1 MIDYHKKKV
10 KRSKGRKSRKKMPIW
25 AKVLLAVLI
34 LVVVLAGSAYGY
46 VQYSLSKIK
55 KVDPQKVAKVEPEE
69 ETFEA
74 DENLPSEEE
83 VQHMDPEDVVWVG
96 ADLDVMKDKD
106 VVNILLIGQDRREG
120 QGRQRSDSMIM
131 ATLNKKNKTISLTSF
146 MRDLY
151 VQIPGYSDNR
161 INAAYAFGG
170 MELLDSTIETN
181 FGVHIDGNV
190 EVDFSGF
197 QILIDKMGGID
208 MELSQAE
215 ADYICGR
222 TTNAL
227 YQQAARPEWNLT
239 AGMNHLN
246 GEQALVHARNRSIGN
261 SDYERTERQRA
272 VLTAAFDKM
281 KNSDAGTIVT
291 LINEAFPLLTT
302 DLDSNQIL
310 GYAMEIVK
318 MGIGSVQSYRVPV
331 DGGYTPAVIRQ
342 MQVLVP
348 DLEKN
353 QNYLK
358 ETLYG
363 KSE

>member
-1 MIDYHKKKV
+1 MFDYHKKRAKHIK
-10 KRSKGRKSRKKMPIW
+10 KRHRKKLPIW
-25 AKVLLAVLI
+25 AKILITILCVLI
-34 LVVVLAGSAYGY
+34 ILVGSAYGY
-46 VQYSLSKIK
+46 VQYTFSKIK
-55 KVDPQKVAKVEPEE
+55 KVEPKMVEKVKPED
-69 ETFEA
+69 ETFEQ

-83 VQHMDPEDVVWVG
+83 VQHMNPEDVVWVG
-96 ADLDVMKDKD
+96 ADLDIMKDKD

-131 ATLNKKNKTISLTSF
+131 ATLNKKSKSISLTSF

-161 INAAYAFGG
+161 INASYAFGG

-197 QILIDKMGGID
+197 QVLIDKMGGID
-208 MELSQAE
+208 LELNQAE

-222 TTNAL
+222 SQNAL
-227 YQQAARPEWNLT
+227 YPQQERLWWNLT
-239 AGMNHLN
+239 EGMNHIN
-246 GEQALVHARNRSIGN
+246 GEQALLHARNRSVGN

-272 VLTAAFDKM
+272 VLTAVFNKM
-281 KNSDAGTIVT
+281 MKSDPATIVS
-291 LINEAFPLLTT
+291 LINEALPFLTT
-302 DLDSNQIL
+302 DLDSKQIL

-318 MGIGSVQSYRVPV
+318 MGIGDVSSYRIPI
-331 DGGYTPAVIRQ
+331 DNAYTPAVIKQ

-353 QNYLK
+353 REYLK
-358 ETLYG
+358 NTLYEG
-363 KSE
+363 ID